1 MIIKKRDSKQ
11 FEIDKLLSLLS
22 LPLPNDK
29 KFLIEREFRFMK
41 SGDRGEN
48 DSSYYIDYY
57 YTSSKNWAVI
67 HDFRLEHDKRVAQID
82 HLLINRFLDIYVL
95 ESKNFSYGLK
105 ITDDGQFLIINNNDY
120 IAIESPLE
128 QNKRHVALIEKFIEE
143 KDIVPKRLGLTISPS
158 FKSYVLIS
166 PKSRLIRPS
175 SARFNTTS
183 VIKADTLKTT
193 IENAVDNMS
202 PLNVLI
208 SASKMCSSETL
219 MDIAKKIVTFHKPF
233 KIDYIKRFGIKTP
246 LPTQQKPSQIG
257 MKQVKRFYCSKC
269 KKTVTQKVA
278 CFCWDNKKRFGGKA
292 YCFDCQKDFLV

>member
-1 MIIKKRDSKQ
+1 MIIKKRDSRQ
-11 FEIDKLLSLLS
+11 FEIDELLSLLS

-29 KFLIEREFRFMK
+29 KFLIERELRFMK

-67 HDFRLEHDKRVAQID
+67 HDFRLEYDKRVAQID

-128 QNKRHVALIEKFIEE
+128 QNKRHVALLEKFLEE
-143 KDIVPKRLGLTISPS
+143 KDIVPKRLGLTISTS
-158 FKSYVLIS
+158 FQSYVLIS

-175 SARFNTTS
+175 STRFNTTS

-202 PLNVLI
+202 PTLI
-208 SASKMCSSETL
+208 S
-219 MDIAKKIVTFHKPF
+219 
-233 KIDYIKRFGIKTP
+233 KRFNLRHIFALMFVISEIIGQFRHLSLHIFKPKGCWSRSSKNLILVNIK
-246 LPTQQKPSQIG
+246 
-257 MKQVKRFYCSKC
+257 VKRTCEC
-269 KKTVTQKVA
+269 GTVL
-278 CFCWDNKKRFGGKA
+278 FIN
-292 YCFDCQKDFLV
+292 L